1 MRFPVLTLCATAAT
15 FVLSGCSSLQR
26 SDSFFGFITPY
37 RIEIVQGNAVTKEQ
51 LAQVKT
57 GMTRSQVRDVLGS
70 PLVTDPFHAN
80 RWDYVF
86 TIRRP
91 GTEPQHRSVVVN
103 FEGEGVKSIEAPELP
118 SEQEFVAS
126 ISRFTKVPEARK
138 LELTEE
144 ERKALPVP
152 PKRVEPPQAADEGAV
167 RTYPPLEAS

>member
-103 FEGEGVKSIEAPELP
+103 FEGEGVKSIEAPNERAVFMKIARTV
-118 SEQEFVAS
+118 SWGTGCSGTSTSAWTTIAHSSAS
-126 ISRFTKVPEARK
+126 RSWSRR
-138 LELTEE
+138 
-144 ERKALPVP
+144 
-152 PKRVEPPQAADEGAV
+152 
-167 RTYPPLEAS
+167 